1 MRASCP
7 TTGCE
12 ELQKGRALNG
22 WEEYFMNEL
31 PKRKS
36 VRLKD
41 FDYSSNGAYFITVCV
56 KDKQQ
61 MLGQIVGR
69 DALIAPEVELSINT

>member
-1 MRASCP
+1 
-7 TTGCE
+7 
-12 ELQKGRALNG
+12 
-22 WEEYFMNEL
+22 MNEL